1 MPLFYFKNHNGDTM
15 IRKPVLI
22 SSLKKKSCP
31 IKIKTMASVPWGA
44 LIYLISMIILMSPCS
59 ASEISHYSLENFSGR
74 TMGTTYHIKVS
85 MPLDEKSTIH
95 SSSHIKIKQQ
105 LKEAIDHTLKG
116 VNQSM
121 SIYSPTSEISRF
133 NQSSGPAS
141 TTATPTNDV
150 KRSNDLTSINALP
163 TRNPSL
169 SPPFPISSDFY
180 RVMQTGQT
188 LYRLTDGA
196 WDATL
201 KPLIDLWGFGTK
213 NQRKTLPSPKMI
225 QSLIQQIGFNHIIIS
240 GPDTRPHILQKRIHP
255 ISLDLGSIAK
265 GFGVDTVADLLSTHG
280 YHNYLVEIG
289 GEVVTAGEKRI
300 GKAEEP
306 GKAWI
311 VGINRPDKGGNPNA
325 VYLSFPLSE
334 GALATSGDY
343 RNFYEIEGKTYSHI
357 IDPVS
362 GYPVD
367 NGVVST
373 SVIAPDCTFA
383 DGLATA
389 LMVMGAKKG
398 IDLVNRIEKTE
409 ALIVV
414 RDEAGT
420 LTDHYSAHFP
430 GQPNL

>member
-1 MPLFYFKNHNGDTM
+1 
-15 IRKPVLI
+15 
-22 SSLKKKSCP
+22 
-31 IKIKTMASVPWGA
+31 MASVPWGA
-44 LIYLISMIILMSPCS
+44 LIYLISMIILISPCS
-59 ASEISHYSLENFSGR
+59 ASERSHYSLENFSGR

-85 MPLDEKSTIH
+85 MPLDEKSSIH

-105 LKEAIDHTLKG
+105 LKEAIDQTLEG

-121 SIYSPTSEISRF
+121 SIYSPNSEISRF
-133 NQSSGPAS
+133 NKSKGPVA
-141 TTATPTNDV
+141 PT
-150 KRSNDLTSINALP
+150 SDL
-163 TRNPSL
+163 SL
-169 SPPFPISSDFY
+169 SPPFPISADFY

-188 LYRLTDGA
+188 LYDLTDGA

-213 NQRKTLPSPKMI
+213 NQRKTLPSPQII

-240 GPDTRPHILQKRIHP
+240 RPDTRPHTLQKRIHP

-265 GFGVDTVADLLSTHG
+265 GFGVDTVAALLSAHG
-280 YHNYLVEIG
+280 YQNYLVEIG
-289 GEVVTAGEKRI
+289 GEVVTAGEKRS
-300 GKAEEP
+300 GKADEP
-306 GKAWI
+306 GKSWI

-367 NGVVST
+367 NGVVSA

-414 RDEAGT
+414 RDEDGK
-420 LTDHYSAHFP
+420 LTDHFSSNFP
-430 GQPNL
+430 GAHPSP